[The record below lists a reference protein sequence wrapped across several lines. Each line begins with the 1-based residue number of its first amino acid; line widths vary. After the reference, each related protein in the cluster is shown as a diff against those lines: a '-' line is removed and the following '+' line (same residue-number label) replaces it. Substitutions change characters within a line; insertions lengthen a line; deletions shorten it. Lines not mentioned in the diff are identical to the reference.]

1 MKVPKLTCCPKDCL
15 TGTILLLKYKLIKNF
30 CLSQGAIA
38 SYVTL
43 EHECMLVQMKLHNLE
58 RYIVLYYS

>member
-1 MKVPKLTCCPKDCL
+1 MWQIQCEKYVTLVHIKLYSSEKDIVRC
-15 TGTILLLKYKLIKNF
+15 IE
-30 CLSQGAIA
+30 

-58 RYIVLYYS
+58 RYIVLYY